1 MSKSTFKN
9 LFYLRK
15 NCVNKEGKASI
26 MIRITVNGEMSQFSC
41 QILLYSF
48 HVKPGTYEVG
58 VIYVRSPELRKLG
71 IKELHLVKAIKM
83 KK

>member
-1 MSKSTFKN
+1 MKPYTG
-9 LFYLRK
+9 Y
-15 NCVNKEGKASI
+15 
-26 MIRITVNGEMSQFSC
+26 
-41 QILLYSF
+41 LLYSF

>member
-1 MSKSTFKN
+1 MKPYTG
-9 LFYLRK
+9 Y
-15 NCVNKEGKASI
+15 
-26 MIRITVNGEMSQFSC
+26 
-41 QILLYSF
+41 LLYSF

-83 KK
+83 KNNPSFFDIYVKIRG